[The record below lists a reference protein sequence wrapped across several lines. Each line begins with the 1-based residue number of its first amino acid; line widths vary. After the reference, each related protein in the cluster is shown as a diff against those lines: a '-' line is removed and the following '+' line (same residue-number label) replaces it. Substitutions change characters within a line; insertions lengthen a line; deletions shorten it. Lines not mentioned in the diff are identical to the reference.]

1 MERSR
6 SPWSNEKIEFGIMSR
21 LRKILDTELKPTYFY
36 PFIML
41 FASPLILQFDWV
53 NARDASVYS
62 GAITNLL
69 NGINPYEDG
78 VFRGGLFG
86 AVPLFLIAQ
95 ITPLAYEAIV
105 FLLLNVIGTILFLR
119 VVLLPSRSLK
129 NLIVYLIVVYSSSSR
144 EGLNTIQITGI
155 ILGLLAIIIKCYGY
169 ENTIRKQLP
178 MQILS
183 ISAAAI
189 AIDLKPHFVGPALLI
204 YFIRFKLLKIGLLVF
219 SLIAISHFVIDVVFK
234 TWFTLDWARLLLSLA
249 GREVSP
255 SRAEFVNVWSI
266 FSSFTGD
273 IRVLNFIPMILILGI
288 FLVTLRIGIIGKLF
302 MWAIGFALPLLSTF
316 NHYYDYLPLVAICI
330 TSLFTRRVTTLS
342 YFYLGISTLTLNLDN
357 VYGLL
362 LVVVFL
368 GFLFI
373 DSVAGA
379 YSASWK
385 SQMSCFLR
393 GISLFILYH
402 LILNQLENLGVEE
415 LAIGS
420 TLILAASF
428 LLLLRN
434 KENSQRREI

>member
-1 MERSR
+1 
-6 SPWSNEKIEFGIMSR
+6 
-21 LRKILDTELKPTYFY
+21 
-36 PFIML
+36 
-41 FASPLILQFDWV
+41 
-53 NARDASVYS
+53 
-62 GAITNLL
+62 
-69 NGINPYEDG
+69 
-78 VFRGGLFG
+78 
-86 AVPLFLIAQ
+86 
-95 ITPLAYEAIV
+95 
-105 FLLLNVIGTILFLR
+105 
-119 VVLLPSRSLK
+119 
-129 NLIVYLIVVYSSSSR
+129 
-144 EGLNTIQITGI
+144 
-155 ILGLLAIIIKCYGY
+155 
-169 ENTIRKQLP
+169 